1 MKVYMIGPT
10 YPYRGGISHYTT
22 LLYRTFKKY
31 HDVVLCAVKRQYPMW
46 LYPGQTDKDS
56 SQVKLE
62 EPDVRYLLD
71 SMNPISWIRIV
82 FHIKKHNPQ
91 MVILP
96 WWVSFWTLPYWVI
109 CTGIKFLRSVKI
121 LFVCHNV
128 VEHESSRFGQFCT
141 KLVLRKGDYFIVH
154 SKEVKE
160 SLLYLVPNANV
171 RQKSHPNYQFF
182 KIDGINPEEERKK
195 IGFTRDHIVLLFF
208 GFIRKYKG
216 VPYLLEAVGKL
227 AKEYP
232 HIRLLLAGEAW
243 HEEEARIREKI
254 REYGLESIVI
264 RKNEYIP
271 NEDVEKYYA
280 AADIAMF
287 PYSTAT
293 ASGAL
298 QIAYAFQKPVIASAL
313 SCFME
318 IVQDG
323 RTGYLI
329 PPENPGAIVDAV
341 KKFLLK
347 GKLNTDRYEE
357 MRKNISELNK
367 DYSWDGMVEEIT
379 GFVE

>member
-1 MKVYMIGPT
+1 MIGPT

-31 HDVVLCAVKRQYPMW
+31 HNVVLCAVKRQYPMW

-71 SMNPISWIRIV
+71 SMNPVSWIRV
-82 FHIKKHNPQ
+82 VLHIKKYNPR

-109 CTGIKFLRSVKI
+109 CSGIKFLKSVKI

-171 RQKSHPNYQFF
+171 RQKSHPNYRFF
-182 KIDGINPEEERKK
+182 KIDGIKPEEERKK
-195 IGFTRDHIVLLFF
+195 FGFTRENIVLLFF

-227 AKEYP
+227 AGEYP

-254 REYGLESIVI
+254 REYDLESIVI

-271 NEDVEKYYA
+271 NEDVAKYYA
-280 AADIAMF
+280 AADIAVF

-323 RTGYLI
+323 RTGFLI
-329 PPENPGAIVDAV
+329 PPENPDAIVDAV
-341 KKFLLK
+341 KKLLLK
-347 GKLNTDRYEE
+347 GELNIDRYEE

-367 DYSWDGMVEEIT
+367 DYSWDGMVEEIA